1 MTYKE
6 LVKQEI
12 SAQLRSTGLSEPRIR
27 QLTPLYTRNVFA
39 KAEAITRR
47 LPEMK
52 TGAVA
57 YGLLTKDTYSNIDL
71 KSNMPLQKQLDL
83 NRMASLANEFTQDF
97 RNSKGEIIKS
107 PATLNREYAQGQIS
121 REEWLKGLDT
131 FKNTSE
137 DYIFR
142 SYA

>member
-1 MTYKE
+1 
-6 LVKQEI
+6 
-12 SAQLRSTGLSEPRIR
+12 
-27 QLTPLYTRNVFA
+27 
-39 KAEAITRR
+39 
-47 LPEMK
+47 MK

-57 YGLLTKDTYSNIDL
+57 YGLLTKETYANIDL
-71 KSNMPLQKQLDL
+71 KSDMPLQKQLDL
-83 NRMASLANEFTQDF
+83 NRTVGLANEFTQDF
-97 RNSKGEIIKS
+97 RNSKGELVKS

>member
-12 SAQLRSTGLSEPRIR
+12 GAQLRSTGLSEPRIR
-27 QLTPLYTRNVFA
+27 QLTPLYARNVFA

-57 YGLLTKDTYSNIDL
+57 YGLLTKGTYAGIDL
-71 KSNMPLQKQLDL
+71 KSDMPLQQQLDL
-83 NRMASLANEFTQDF
+83 NRTAQLAQEFNQDF
-97 RNSKGEIIKS
+97 KNSKGELVKS
-107 PATLNREYAQGQIS
+107 PATLNREYEREQIS

-131 FKNTSE
+131 FKNSSE

-142 SYA
+142 SYS